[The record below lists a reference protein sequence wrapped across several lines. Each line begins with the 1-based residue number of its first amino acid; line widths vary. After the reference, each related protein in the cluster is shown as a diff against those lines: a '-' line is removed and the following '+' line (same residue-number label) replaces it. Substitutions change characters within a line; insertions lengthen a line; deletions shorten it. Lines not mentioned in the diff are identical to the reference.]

1 VVNRLVSA
9 DNVTGALPALVL
21 GNLDGRYADTG
32 SDLPAGITGEN
43 TYVPRQQVYNNA
55 TSMRKARAAQARA
68 LSGGAPMNIMLKG
81 DSIGQ
86 GAVNPPFNVNS
97 WFARVQAM
105 IENRFGKF
113 GSGMNFVMDIPGQD
127 SRYTQTGT
135 WATLAGKGIV
145 SGRAITTTTAGSTLT
160 FTDDFDRITVY
171 YLQTADGGTDSSYTL
186 NTGAPVTFSSNGTEA
201 VQSFTVTATRA
212 SANKL
217 VLTAPSSGRMT
228 ILAVDVRIGANGGF
242 RFQKAAYTGQK
253 MQNFT
258 ANAAPGDPLSL
269 SESIAIPDLTII
281 ALETND
287 YANGPAVLSSYVA
300 SMRILIESGLTTG
313 SVVLVATPTPRLR
326 AGIDGIPGN
335 SNDIPLDQSPT
346 LAEYTQAL
354 YSLADEYDLV
364 VVDMQARW
372 GDWDTANAAGLMLD
386 NYHPNDRGNWDY
398 ALAVYEAV
406 FGPGQ
411 SNEAGLA
418 GVPHKWTAAQ
428 TFGLTFPITVGQ
440 VGADGL
446 PTGPAVLSTSNGD
459 MIIGNGAASR
469 YTQIVSDVLVSNGKK
484 FSIQTPASFPFSFDG
499 AIKPR
504 SYTTAT
510 LPSAS
515 LMGAGAQV
523 YNTTTGQPV
532 WSNGTAWRY
541 ADGTVVS

>member
-1 VVNRLVSA
+1 MGKQFFTIDETTKLPPTEVVDALKA
-9 DNVTGALPALVL
+9 DIGAGASGLPEPYKGAK
-21 GNLDGRYADTG
+21 
-32 SDLPAGITGEN
+32 S
-43 TYVPRQQVYNNA
+43 YVPRQQAYNNG

-68 LSGGAPMNIMLKG
+68 LAGGAPMNIMLKG

-127 SRYTQTGT
+127 SRYTKAGT
-135 WATLAGKGIV
+135 WDTLAGKGIV

-201 VQSFTVTATRA
+201 VQSFTVTAARA

-253 MQNFT
+253 LQNFT
-258 ANAAPGDPLSL
+258 AQAAPGDPLSL
-269 SESIAIPDLTII
+269 SESIAVPDLTII

-287 YANGPAVLSSYVA
+287 YANGPAILANYVA
-300 SMRILIESGLTTG
+300 SMRILIESGLKTG

-326 AGIDGIPGN
+326 SGIDGTPGN

-411 SNEAGLA
+411 SNEAGLT
-418 GVPHKWTAAQ
+418 GVAHKWTAAQ
-428 TFGLTFPITVGQ
+428 MFGLTFAITIGQ
-440 VGADGL
+440 LGTDGL
-446 PTGPAVLSTSNGD
+446 PTGPAILSTSNGD
-459 MIIGNGAASR
+459 MIIGNPAAGR
-469 YTQIVSDVLVSNGKK
+469 YAQIVSDVLVSNGKK
-484 FSIQTPASFPFSFDG
+484 FTIQTPASFPFNFDG
-499 AIKPR
+499 AVRVR

-515 LMGAGAQV
+515 LMGAGAHV
-523 YNTTTGQPV
+523 YNTTLGKPV
-532 WSNGTAWRY
+532 WSNGAAWTDAMGTAI
-541 ADGTVVS
+541 